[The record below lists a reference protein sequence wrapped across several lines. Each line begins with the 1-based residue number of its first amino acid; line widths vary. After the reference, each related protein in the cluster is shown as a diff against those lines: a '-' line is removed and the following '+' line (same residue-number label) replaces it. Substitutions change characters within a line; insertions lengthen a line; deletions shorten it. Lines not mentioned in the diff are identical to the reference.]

1 MKICNNRLVKA
12 FFLMDREGA
21 ASDFSVRFFPLL
33 EEIALMR
40 ILTLLFTLA
49 FSMVHGTMTAAP
61 TSSPSP
67 APTSTATATFGGGC
81 FWCVDAVYQY
91 VPGVL
96 KITSGYAGGTV
107 PNPTYDQVCT
117 GRTGHAE
124 VVQISYD
131 PSKVSYDQLLDLFW
145 KAHDPTTLNRQG
157 ADHGTQ
163 YRSIILTSSPEEA
176 AAAEASKKKAQA
188 LFSDPIVTEIVPLTT
203 FYPAEEYHQ
212 DYYQNNKDKNPYCRA
227 VIAPKLKK
235 LGLPQ

>member
-1 MKICNNRLVKA
+1 LVTA
-12 FFLMDREGA
+12 FFLVDREGA

-40 ILTLLFTLA
+40 ILILLFTVA
-49 FSMVHGTMTAAP
+49 FSMVIGTMTAAP

-67 APTSTATATFGGGC
+67 TPTATATATFGGGC

-96 KITSGYAGGTV
+96 KITSGYAGGSV

-131 PSKVSYDQLLDLFW
+131 PSKVTYDQLLDLFW

-163 YRSIILTSSPEEA
+163 YRSIILTSSAEEA
-176 AAAEASKKKAQA
+176 AVAEASKKKAQA

>member
-1 MKICNNRLVKA
+1 
-12 FFLMDREGA
+12 
-21 ASDFSVRFFPLL
+21 L
-33 EEIALMR
+33 EEIAFMR
-40 ILTLLFTLA
+40 NLILLSALT
-49 FSMVHGTMTAAP
+49 FSIFPSAMTADQ
-61 TSSPSP
+61 TSSPLP
-67 APTSTATATFGGGC
+67 AKTATATFGGGC

-91 VPGVL
+91 VPGVT
-96 KITSGYAGGTV
+96 KITSGYAGGAV
-107 PNPTYDQVCT
+107 PNPTYEQVCT

-124 VVQISYD
+124 VVQITYD

-163 YRSIILTSSPEEA
+163 YRSIILTSTPEEA

-188 LFSDPIVTEIVPLTT
+188 QFPDPIVTEIVPLTT

-212 DYYQNNKDKNPYCRA
+212 DYYSNNKQKNPYCQM

>member
-1 MKICNNRLVKA
+1 
-12 FFLMDREGA
+12 MDRERA
-21 ASDFSVRFFPLL
+21 ESDFSVRFFPLL
-33 EEIALMR
+33 EEIAQMR
-40 ILTLLFTLA
+40 ILILFFTVA
-49 FSMVHGTMTAAP
+49 FPMVLGTMTAAP
-61 TSSPSP
+61 TSSPST
-67 APTSTATATFGGGC
+67 AKTATATFGGGC

-91 VPGVL
+91 VPGIL
-96 KITSGYAGGTV
+96 KITSGYAGGNV

-227 VIAPKLKK
+227 VITPKLKK

>member
-1 MKICNNRLVKA
+1 
-12 FFLMDREGA
+12 MDRERA

-33 EEIALMR
+33 EEIAQMR
-40 ILTLLFTLA
+40 ILILFFTVA
-49 FSMVHGTMTAAP
+49 FSMVCGTMTAAP

-67 APTSTATATFGGGC
+67 AKTATATATFGGGC

-131 PSKVSYDQLLDLFW
+131 PSKVTYEQLLDLFW

-163 YRSIILTSSPEEA
+163 YRSIILTSSTEEA
-176 AAAEASKKKAQA
+176 AAAESSKKKAQV
-188 LFSDPIVTEIVPLTT
+188 LFPDPIVTEIVPLTT

>member
-1 MKICNNRLVKA
+1 MRNLV
-12 FFLMDREGA
+12 
-21 ASDFSVRFFPLL
+21 LL
-33 EEIALMR
+33 SA
-40 ILTLLFTLA
+40 LA
-49 FSMVHGTMTAAP
+49 FSIFPSAMTAAQ
-61 TSSPSP
+61 TSSPLP
-67 APTSTATATFGGGC
+67 AKTATATFGGGC

-91 VPGVL
+91 VPGVI

-107 PNPTYDQVCT
+107 PDPTYEQVCT

-124 VVQISYD
+124 VVQITYD

-163 YRSIILTSSPEEA
+163 YRSIILTSTPEEA
-176 AAAEASKKKAQA
+176 AAAEASKKKAQSQ
-188 LFSDPIVTEIVPLTT
+188 FSDPIVTEIKPLTA

-212 DYYQNNKDKNPYCRA
+212 DYYSNNKQKNPYCQM
-227 VIAPKLKK
+227 VIAPKLKT

>member
-1 MKICNNRLVKA
+1 MRHLFILCV
-12 FFLMDREGA
+12 F
-21 ASDFSVRFFPLL
+21 ASTMFPIGMCATPNASPL
-33 EEIALMR
+33 
-40 ILTLLFTLA
+40 
-49 FSMVHGTMTAAP
+49 P
-61 TSSPSP
+61 TK
-67 APTSTATATFGGGC
+67 TATATFGGGC

-96 KITSGYAGGTV
+96 KITSGYAGGSV

-157 ADHGTQ
+157 ADYGTQ
-163 YRSIILTSSPEEA
+163 YRSIILTSTPEEA
-176 AAAEASKKKAQA
+176 AEAEASKKKAQA
-188 LFSDPIVTEIVPLTT
+188 LFADQIVTEITPLKT
-203 FYPAEEYHQ
+203 FYPAETYHQ
-212 DYYQNNKDKNPYCRA
+212 EYYSNNKSAPYCRA

-235 LGLPQ
+235 LGLGQ

>member
-1 MKICNNRLVKA
+1 MLDEIPKMRFLLLIAAIA
-12 FFLMDREGA
+12 F
-21 ASDFSVRFFPLL
+21 P
-33 EEIALMR
+33 
-40 ILTLLFTLA
+40 ILPT
-49 FSMVHGTMTAAP
+49 SMNAAP
-61 TSSPSP
+61 TSSPTP
-67 APTSTATATFGGGC
+67 DNTSTATFGGGC

-131 PSKVSYDQLLDLFW
+131 PTKVTYDQLLDLFW

-188 LFSDPIVTEIVPLTT
+188 QFPVPIVTEIVPLTT

-227 VIAPKLKK
+227 VITPKLKK

>member
-1 MKICNNRLVKA
+1 
-12 FFLMDREGA
+12 
-21 ASDFSVRFFPLL
+21 
-33 EEIALMR
+33 
-40 ILTLLFTLA
+40 
-49 FSMVHGTMTAAP
+49 MTAAP

-67 APTSTATATFGGGC
+67 AKTATATFGGGC

-131 PSKVSYDQLLDLFW
+131 PSKVTYDQLLDLFW
-145 KAHDPTTLNRQG
+145 KAHDPTTLNSQG

-176 AAAEASKKKAQA
+176 AAAESSKKKAQV
-188 LFSDPIVTEIVPLTT
+188 LFSDPIVTQIVPLTT

>member
-1 MKICNNRLVKA
+1 
-12 FFLMDREGA
+12 
-21 ASDFSVRFFPLL
+21 
-33 EEIALMR
+33 MR
-40 ILTLLFTLA
+40 ILILLFTLA
-49 FSMVHGTMTAAP
+49 FPMVCGTMTSAP

-67 APTSTATATFGGGC
+67 AKTATAKATFGGGC

-96 KITSGYAGGTV
+96 KITSGYAGGAV

-131 PSKVSYDQLLDLFW
+131 PSKVTYDQLLDLFW

-176 AAAEASKKKAQA
+176 AAAESSKKKAQV
-188 LFSDPIVTEIVPLTT
+188 LFPDPIVTEIVPLTT

-212 DYYQNNKDKNPYCRA
+212 EYYQNNKDKNPYCRA
-227 VIAPKLKK
+227 VIVPKLKK

>member
-1 MKICNNRLVKA
+1 
-12 FFLMDREGA
+12 
-21 ASDFSVRFFPLL
+21 
-33 EEIALMR
+33 MR
-40 ILTLLFTLA
+40 ILILFFTVA
-49 FSMVHGTMTAAP
+49 FPMVLGTMTAAP

-67 APTSTATATFGGGC
+67 AKTATAKATFGGGC

-96 KITSGYAGGTV
+96 KITSGYAGGAV

-131 PSKVSYDQLLDLFW
+131 PSKVTYDQLLDLFW

-176 AAAEASKKKAQA
+176 AAAESSKKKAQV
-188 LFSDPIVTEIVPLTT
+188 LFPDPIVTEIVPLTT